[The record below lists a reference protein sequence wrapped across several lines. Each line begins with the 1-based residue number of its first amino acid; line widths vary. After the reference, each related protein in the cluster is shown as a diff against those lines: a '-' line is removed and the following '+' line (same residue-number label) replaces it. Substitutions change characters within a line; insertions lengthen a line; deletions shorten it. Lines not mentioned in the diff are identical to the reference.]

1 MGYHTGI
8 VRHCVMYVYI
18 GPATSCFCRCM
29 GKVEA
34 LMLSTRLP
42 LKHTMSCGEEGRD
55 RAGEEDG
62 DRVGEGEG
70 LREKATILL
79 RQCIYMYI
87 HVYIIIQHYT
97 CKCTLRW

>member
-29 GKVEA
+29 GNVEA

-42 LKHTMSCGEEGRD
+42 LKHTMSCGEEGRG
-55 RAGEEDG
+55 RWRQSGRGRGIERECNNTTQAMHVHVYIYSTIHVSVLSDG
-62 DRVGEGEG
+62 DRG
-70 LREKATILL
+70 T
-79 RQCIYMYI
+79 CTYI
-87 HVYIIIQHYT
+87 
-97 CKCTLRW
+97 